1 MREDSKENIQRDQI
15 LEQMGRIADGR
26 VNDAVKLAFLD
37 SELSRE
43 QLEEIG
49 QLDLGALTEF
59 KRSGNGTVEIKLV
72 DRMAALEKLA
82 ALLGDGGEEKAE
94 RFFRDLEERAK
105 ARTEHG
111 V

>member
-1 MREDSKENIQRDQI
+1 MSGTSKEKEQRSQI
-15 LEQMGRIADGR
+15 LEQMSRIADGR

-37 SELSRE
+37 SQLSRE

-82 ALLGDGGEEKAE
+82 ALMGDGGEEKAQ
-94 RFFRDLEERAK
+94 RFFRALEDK
-105 ARTEHG
+105 ARAGTENG
-111 V
+111 I